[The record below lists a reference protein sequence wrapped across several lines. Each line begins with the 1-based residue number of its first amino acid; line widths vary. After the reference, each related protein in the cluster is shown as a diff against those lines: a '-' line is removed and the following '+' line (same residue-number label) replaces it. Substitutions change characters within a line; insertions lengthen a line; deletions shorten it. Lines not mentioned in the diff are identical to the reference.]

1 MPLQEYRL
9 SNTGKMHAHGLLRRA
24 ATTAGGRRAVVTTN
38 FDDAF
43 PSAAESPL
51 AYLLQH
57 ARTYVP
63 GTWGIDAGM
72 MEQINQQE
80 GWALTAGG
88 RVATDEPEQR
98 NRNRNR
104 NP

>member
-1 MPLQEYRL
+1 MDIFDGYYIVYE
-9 SNTGKMHAHGLLRRA
+9 AHYCHVSD
-24 ATTAGGRRAVVTTN
+24 VVTTN

-63 GTWGIDAGM
+63 GTWGIDVGM
-72 MEQINQQE
+72 
-80 GWALTAGG
+80 
-88 RVATDEPEQR
+88 R
-98 NRNRNR
+98 
-104 NP
+104 